1 MITQKQ
7 YRTIVDMIR
16 DIYKGEERVEIANK
30 IRERFEVWTLAQ
42 LSEDDAGKVINRLM
56 EKFTE
61 QAEEIFN
68 PNN

>member
-16 DIYKGEERVEIANK
+16 DIYKGDERVEIANK
-30 IRERFEVWTLAQ
+30 IRERFGVWTLTQ
-42 LSEDDAGKVINRLM
+42 LTEDDAVRVINRLE
-56 EKFTE
+56 EKFAE